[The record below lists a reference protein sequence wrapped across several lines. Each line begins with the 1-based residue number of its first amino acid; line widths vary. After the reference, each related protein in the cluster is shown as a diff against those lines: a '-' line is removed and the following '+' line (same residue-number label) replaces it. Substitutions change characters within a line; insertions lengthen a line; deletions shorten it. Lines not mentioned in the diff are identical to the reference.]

1 MFNKIF
7 PKIHAEGYKFLVIA
21 GIITIIFYIF
31 SNFLALIGLLL
42 TVWVYYF
49 FRDPERVIINDDNY
63 LVSPADGEVIKVEEV
78 NGPKELGLENKNFK
92 KISIFMNVFDC
103 HVNRIPCSGKI
114 EEILYKPGK
123 FLNASLDKASEDNE
137 RNYYKIKDQ
146 HGNDIIVVQ
155 IAGLVARR
163 IVCESNKDQDL
174 KQGDRIGMI
183 RFGSR
188 ADVYYENYEPLV
200 KIGQTAIA
208 GETLLAKKIMEPQKK
223 NFKIVSDK
231 KNARVIL
238 PNMLTL
244 IGVCIGLTSIRF
256 ALDGRFEFAIIA
268 IIFAALID
276 GLDGRIARL
285 IKGTSKVGKELDSL
299 TDMISFGVAPAFIM
313 YFWKLN
319 TLGRFG
325 WLLCLVYV
333 ICVALRLARFNVN
346 SNQESSWRDNF
357 FEGVPSPA
365 GAILVLT
372 PLIFSLSGFDMIQLN
387 YDLIVPTFFVVISFL
402 LISKF
407 PSYSFKKIVIPRR
420 TTIFLLFGIVLF
432 FGLLLIYTFNV
443 ITISAIIYLLLLPI
457 SFFHYQK
464 IKKHHENDRIQDD
477 DDLEDVL

>member
-1 MFNKIF
+1 
-7 PKIHAEGYKFLVIA
+7 
-21 GIITIIFYIF
+21 
-31 SNFLALIGLLL
+31 
-42 TVWVYYF
+42 
-49 FRDPERVIINDDNY
+49 
-63 LVSPADGEVIKVEEV
+63 
-78 NGPKELGLENKNFK
+78 
-92 KISIFMNVFDC
+92 
-103 HVNRIPCSGKI
+103 
-114 EEILYKPGK
+114 
-123 FLNASLDKASEDNE
+123 
-137 RNYYKIKDQ
+137 
-146 HGNDIIVVQ
+146 
-155 IAGLVARR
+155 
-163 IVCESNKDQDL
+163 
-174 KQGDRIGMI
+174 
-183 RFGSR
+183 
-188 ADVYYENYEPLV
+188 
-200 KIGQTAIA
+200 
-208 GETLLAKKIMEPQKK
+208 MEPQK
-223 NFKIVSDK
+223 NNLKIVADK
-231 KNARVIL
+231 KNARMIL

-256 ALDGRFEFAIIA
+256 ALDEKFELAVIA

-333 ICVALRLARFNVN
+333 ICVALRLARFNIN

-365 GAILVLT
+365 GGILVLT
-372 PLIFSLSGFDMIQLN
+372 PLIISLSGFDLFQLN
-387 YDLIVPTFFVVISFL
+387 YELIVPTFFILTSLL

-407 PSYSFKKIVIPRR
+407 PTYSFKKIVIPRR

-443 ITISAIIYLLLLPI
+443 IAISAVIYVFLLPI
-457 SFFHYQK
+457 SFFHFQK
-464 IKKHHENDRIQDD
+464 IKKQHENDKIQED